1 MTTPAEDAIYAGLTD
16 IAELEQ
22 IATIG
27 LPLEVLPT
35 KEMRPVVKWALDYYY
50 ESGRRQAPTREH
62 LLDNWADALEE
73 GDVDLVGEDEER
85 DTILSA
91 IQNLKGRFADLE
103 FQTFIKA
110 AATEMAS
117 APITE
122 KVTAITGVTNLLF
135 GITSGL
141 QDRTNSVEGT
151 VGITGSLDSYLARA
165 AAEKTLYGA
174 ALGWPEIDEHMG
186 GIRDG
191 ELCVLG
197 AGPKVGK
204 SYALGLFSLREVLR
218 RRRTILFT
226 LENSVEMTY
235 DRILCMGAGVS
246 SRDYQRGKLSEDG
259 LLRVKRFVEEF
270 GGDLKDRLT
279 VISPPRGARTPEMIV
294 REGLN
299 LGAETIL
306 VDQLTHVEHPNPG
319 RKARHEIFNENVHEF
334 KYLISTGVEK
344 VPLILAHQIN
354 REGVKAAEKIGHLEM
369 HHLAESAGIE
379 RAADWVIGL
388 YQSQMDREA
397 RMTLFQIM
405 AARRE
410 DTQAWSLYWDLPES
424 GASKVRSTVTFE

>member
-16 IAELEQ
+16 ITELEQ
-22 IATIG
+22 IAVIG
-27 LPLEVLPT
+27 LPLEILPT
-35 KEMRPVVKWALDYYY
+35 KQMHAVVKWSLDYYY

-62 LLDNWADALEE
+62 LLDNWGDALEE
-73 GDVDLVGEDEER
+73 GDVTLVSEDEER
-85 DTILSA
+85 DTISSA
-91 IQNLKGRFADLE
+91 IQSLKGRFADSE

-122 KVTAITGVTNLLF
+122 KVPTLTQVTNLLF

-141 QDRTNSVEGT
+141 QDRSNTIEGYA
-151 VGITGSLDSYLARA
+151 GITGSLDSYLARA
-165 AAEKTLYGA
+165 AAERTMYGMGT
-174 ALGWPEIDEHMG
+174 GWPQIDEHMG

-191 ELCVLG
+191 ELCVVG

-204 SYALGLFSLREVLR
+204 SYLLCLWALREWLR
-218 RRRTILFT
+218 GRRTVLYT

-235 DRILCMGAGVS
+235 DRIVCIASGVS
-246 SRDYQRGKLSEDG
+246 SREYQRGKLSEEALARVVKFIEEHG
-259 LLRVKRFVEEF
+259 ERLRQTLR
-270 GGDLKDRLT
+270 

-294 REGLN
+294 RDALN
-299 LGAETIL
+299 YGSESVL
-306 VDQLTHVEHPNPG
+306 VDQLTHVEHPDPG
-319 RKARHEIFNENVHEF
+319 RKPRHEIFNENVHEF
-334 KYLISTGVEK
+334 KYLISTGQEK
-344 VPLILAHQIN
+344 IPLVLAHQIN

-379 RAADWVIGL
+379 RAADWVLGL

-397 RMTLFQIM
+397 RMTLLQIM
-405 AARRE
+405 ASRRE

-424 GASKVRSTVTFE
+424 GASKVRNVVKFE